1 MARKESIRITMR
13 LSAKDADIISIFEYY
28 KPRTVI
34 CFAVQRYLTG
44 SNNTLT
50 IPPAIS
56 DKPVLYRAFVI
67 NRADAPAVYDF
78 LVSAPAGKRSD
89 IIKRLIRHATD
100 RCDLRQLLDVAEQA
114 PAPPPPLQPP
124 QPKTALN
131 EDDDTDGIDPE
142 AESEPEDENNVA
154 SEPVNNAG
162 QGDERQHKKRR
173 RRKRKPR
180 TDQSGGQPEH
190 QAPKQWAPTAQD
202 KRHAPPAPK
211 PAFVH
216 EQHDTAGNSPDS
228 IFDLI

>member
-44 SNNTLT
+44 SNNTLA

-100 RCDLRQLLDVAEQA
+100 RCDLRQLLAVAEQA
-114 PAPPPPLQPP
+114 PTLPPPLQPP
-124 QPKTALN
+124 QPRAAFN
-131 EDDDTDGIDPE
+131 EDDDADGIEPE
-142 AESEPEDENNVA
+142 AESEDESNA
-154 SEPVNNAG
+154 APEPVNDAG
-162 QGDERQHKKRR
+162 QADERPHKKRR
-173 RRKRKPR
+173 RRKRKPH
-180 TDQSGGQPEH
+180 TDQAGGQPEY
-190 QAPKQWAPTAQD
+190 QAPGQRAPAPQD
-202 KRHAPPAPK
+202 ERHAPPTPK
-211 PAFVH
+211 PAPVH

-228 IFDLI
+228 IFNLI